1 MRESLTEKRVA
12 SLEST
17 GERLDISDAACP
29 GLWLRV
35 TPNGVR
41 TFSIRYRANGRL
53 ARYTIGTYP
62 TVSLKVARAE
72 AFSLFTR
79 IRAGE
84 DPRHRKMDARIIG
97 KHVTVDFIVDHY
109 RDALAKRVRQK
120 KYTVGHAME
129 IERRLKAEVVPKI
142 GDRPFESVTRET
154 IKQLLDGIER
164 RAPRVAGH
172 IYYDL
177 CVLYKWALRENLI
190 KASPMLGIEPP
201 PKPEARDRV
210 LSAEELR
217 RIWSATDATTSYAT
231 IVRLLMLTAARRGE
245 VTSARWSEFDLA
257 RGVWTIPRSRTKNKR
272 EHRLPLSS
280 LALSTLLTW
289 QRADGSGA
297 DLLFPAR
304 GDGEGG
310 LTFSGFSRA
319 KRRLDKQAGVS
330 DWTIHDIRRTV
341 ATCLAEMGTLPHV
354 IERILNHTQGT
365 MTPIARVYN
374 RASYEAEM
382 HTALER
388 WSQLAPGF
396 DHLGRSLGV
405 AAE

>member
-12 SLEST
+12 SLEAT

-35 TPNGVR
+35 TANGVR

-53 ARYTIGTYP
+53 ARYTIGSYP
-62 TVSLKVARAE
+62 TLTLKLARIE

-97 KHVTVDFIVDHY
+97 KHVTVAFIVDHY

-120 KYTVGHAME
+120 KYTSGHALE
-129 IERRLKAEVVPKI
+129 IERRLKAEVVPKL
-142 GDRPFESVTRET
+142 GERPFESVTRNT

-172 IYYDL
+172 VYYDL
-177 CVLYKWALRENLI
+177 CVLYKWALRENMI
-190 KASPMLGIEPP
+190 AASPMLGIEPP
-201 PKPEARDRV
+201 PKPEARERV
-210 LSAEELR
+210 LSTEELR
-217 RIWSATDATTSYAT
+217 RIWAATETGSTYAT
-231 IVRLLMLTAARRGE
+231 IIRLLMLTAARRGE
-245 VTSARWSEFDLA
+245 VTSAEWSEFDLV
-257 RGVWTIPRSRTKNKR
+257 RGMWIIPRSRTKNKR

-280 LALSTLLTW
+280 LAVDTLTSW
-289 QRADGSGA
+289 QRSELSGA
-297 DLLFPAR
+297 RYLFPAR
-304 GDGEGG
+304 TNDDDGG
-310 LTFSGFSRA
+310 LTFSGFSRS
-319 KRRLDKQAGVS
+319 KRRLDKQSGTTA
-330 DWTIHDIRRTV
+330 WTVHDIRRTV
-341 ATCLAEMGTLPHV
+341 ATCLAEMATPPHV
-354 IERILNHTQGT
+354 IERILNHTHGT

-382 HTALER
+382 RTALE
-388 WSQLAPGF
+388 
-396 DHLGRSLGV
+396 
-405 AAE
+405 